1 MGGRIKRRAGA
12 DRECPATIPREISSR
27 SASASHRADRRG
39 TSGGR
44 PPVAATSV
52 RSASIVRPSVR
63 LIDRSDAPA
72 RYARQISAF
81 SGTVNADRTI
91 TTTSVAHE
99 QASPVRQGDAFIP

>member
-1 MGGRIKRRAGA
+1 MRPPISRH
-12 DRECPATIPREISSR
+12 ECPATIPREISSR
-27 SASASHRADRRG
+27 SASTSHRADRRG

>member
-1 MGGRIKRRAGA
+1 MTTPSSVRPRHRGRKLLLG
-12 DRECPATIPREISSR
+12 RETVVV
-27 SASASHRADRRG
+27 DG

-91 TTTSVAHE
+91 ITTSVAHE